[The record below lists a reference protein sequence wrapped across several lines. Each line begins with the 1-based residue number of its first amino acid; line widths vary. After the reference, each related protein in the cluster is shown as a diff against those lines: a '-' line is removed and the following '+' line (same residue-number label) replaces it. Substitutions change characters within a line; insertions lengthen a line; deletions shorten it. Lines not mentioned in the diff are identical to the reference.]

1 VGGEHWGS
9 SAHELLISSTAEDI
23 THETTMAIEAVPLP
37 LPSTADPS
45 KFKDFGR
52 EVRGVHPGRLT
63 DEEFKEIEQL
73 LYKVC
78 VAPPMFRLLPYQ
90 RIAQHD
96 TLLFRN
102 VDLLPEEQYKLTKV
116 CRM

>member
-1 VGGEHWGS
+1 
-9 SAHELLISSTAEDI
+9 
-23 THETTMAIEAVPLP
+23 MAIETIPLP

-45 KFKDFGR
+45 KFEDFGR

-78 VAPPMFRLLPYQ
+78 VAHLTSHVLPCLSAHRAARCTALQ
-90 RIAQHD
+90 EHRSLTRGAVQPCEGVSDVD
-96 TLLFRN
+96 TSN
-102 VDLLPEEQYKLTKV
+102 S
-116 CRM
+116 

>member
-1 VGGEHWGS
+1 
-9 SAHELLISSTAEDI
+9 
-23 THETTMAIEAVPLP
+23 MAIEILPLP
-37 LPSTADPS
+37 LPRTADPS

-73 LYKVC
+73 LYKVL
-78 VAPPMFRLLPYQ
+78 VVPRYPNRFLTYHPDLQY
-90 RIAQHD
+90 D
-96 TLLFRN
+96 VLLFRN

-116 CRM
+116 LEMKITIMTSVSAPS